1 MEDEV
6 VTEVESPQFD
16 LNMTLAS
23 PTPSSAP
30 YQGLYL
36 QETSFD
42 GSVASTQSSRR
53 SYASVTISSLQG
65 QGPEDWSI
73 GNVLE
78 SKVISSP
85 VFKLQGRVS
94 FFAHMEVEQSPE
106 RQRRIA
112 RLKRPPTRSTESVQI
127 PPQKDPRKEE
137 IWLVNHAVD
146 VERRLRLELL
156 EVRGL
161 VSRGS
166 RLFFPFLFLSL
177 SFPLPSPALTLF
189 SIRCYLPSPPP
200 SHKRCPN
207 QHALAQL

>member
-78 SKVISSP
+78 SK
-85 VFKLQGRVS
+85 
-94 FFAHMEVEQSPE
+94 SPE

-156 EVRGL
+156 EVLDELEEEKQRTKEKQKKAGGTFAVARQADEHDRRPPRHPNGRGADDFTRRRKP
-161 VSRGS
+161 SR
-166 RLFFPFLFLSL
+166 
-177 SFPLPSPALTLF
+177 
-189 SIRCYLPSPPP
+189 
-200 SHKRCPN
+200 
-207 QHALAQL
+207 